1 MAEETQLHVVMFP
14 FFAFGHINPFIHLS
28 NKLSSHGVRISFL
41 SIPAC
46 IPRIESLLIPSPST
60 QIIPLQIPP
69 VDGLTADIAGTS
81 DLPPSQA
88 GLLIK
93 AIDLMQPQIKSLLS
107 QLKPHF
113 VVFDFAQYWLPSI
126 ASELGIKTMF
136 FSIFSAICG
145 AYVTVPARLTG
156 VEGNVTVGDLK
167 KPPPGFPPSSTT
179 RLKTFEAQDFLYMFT
194 SFDGGPRGYD
204 RVIAG
209 ISGSSAIILKTCEE
223 IEGPYLEFMKTQIKK
238 PVLLTGPL
246 VPEPPSG
253 VLEEKWAQWLDQ
265 FPPRT
270 VIYCSFG
277 SEEFLDDDQIR
288 ELTLGLERTGLPFF
302 LVLKFPKTLDA
313 IAELER
319 ALPEGFTERVKERGV
334 VHTGWVQ
341 QQLILA
347 HDSVGCFVSHG
358 GLSSIIEALANDC
371 HLVLL
376 SCKGDQF
383 LNTKLFAADL
393 KCAVEVNRRD
403 EDGYFGKDD
412 IYEAVK
418 MIMIEVE
425 KEPGRTVRSNHQKWT
440 KFVQDKRVQDQFI
453 SDVVA
458 QIKALVPAEQAFKA

>member
-14 FFAFGHINPFIHLS
+14 ALGFGHISPFIQLS
-28 NKLSSHGVRISFL
+28 NKLSSHGIRISFL

-60 QIIPLQIPP
+60 QIMPLQIPP

-93 AIDLMQPQIKSLLS
+93 AIDLMQPQIKSSLA
-107 QLKPHF
+107 QLKPHL
-113 VVFDFAQYWLPSI
+113 VIFDFAQYWLPSI
-126 ASELGIKTMF
+126 ASELGIKTLF
-136 FSIFSAICG
+136 FSVFSAISV

-156 VEGNVTVGDLK
+156 VEGKLTVGDLK
-167 KPPPGFPPSSTT
+167 KPPPGFPPSSTA
-179 RLKTFEAQDFLYMFT
+179 RLKTFEAQNCLFFFT
-194 SFDGGPRGYD
+194 SFGGGLKGYD

-209 ISGSSAIILKTCEE
+209 ISGSSAIIMKTCDDM
-223 IEGPYLEFMKTQIKK
+223 EGPYLDFIKTQFKK
-238 PVLLTGPL
+238 PVILTGPL
-246 VPEPPSG
+246 VPEPTSSE
-253 VLEEKWAQWLDQ
+253 LDEKWAKWLGQ

-270 VIYCSFG
+270 VIFCSLG
-277 SEEFLDDDQIR
+277 SETFPEDDQIR

-302 LVLKFPKTLDA
+302 LVLNFPKKLDA
-313 IAELER
+313 ISELSR
-319 ALPEGFTERVKERGV
+319 VLPEGFTERVKERGV

-347 HDSVGCFVSHG
+347 HNSVGCYLSHS
-358 GLSSIIEALANDC
+358 GLSSVIEALVNDC
-371 HLVLL
+371 QLVLL
-376 SCKGDQF
+376 PGKGDQF
-383 LNTKLFAADL
+383 LNAKLVADDL
-393 KCAVEVNRRD
+393 ECGLAVNRRD

-418 MIMIEVE
+418 MIMIEGE
-425 KEPGRTVRSNHQKWT
+425 MEPGRTIRSNHQKWT
-440 KFVQDKRVQDQFI
+440 KFLQDKRVQDKFI

-458 QIKALVPAEQAFKA
+458 QIKALVPKFSFN

>member
-14 FFAFGHINPFIHLS
+14 FFAFGHISPFIQLS

-41 SIPAC
+41 SIPAF
-46 IPRIESLLIPSPST
+46 IPRIDSLLIPSPST

-81 DLPPSQA
+81 DLPRSQ
-88 GLLIK
+88 GDLLFK

-113 VVFDFAQYWLPSI
+113 VIFDFAQYWLPSM
-126 ASELGIKTMF
+126 ASELGIKTLF
-136 FSIFSAICG
+136 FFVFSAISV
-145 AYVTVPARLTG
+145 AYVVVPARLTG
-156 VEGNVTVGDLK
+156 VEENVTVGDLK
-167 KPPPGFPPSSTT
+167 KPPPGFPPYSTAS
-179 RLKTFEAQDFLYMFT
+179 LKTFEAQDFLFVFT
-194 SFDGGPRGYD
+194 SFDGGPRVFD

-209 ISGSSAIILKTCEE
+209 ISGSSAIIMKTCEDM
-223 IEGPYLEFMKTQIKK
+223 EGPYLEFMKIQFKK
-238 PVLLTGPL
+238 PVILTGPL
-246 VPEPPSG
+246 VPEPTSG
-253 VLEEKWAQWLDQ
+253 ELEEKWAKWLGQ

-270 VIYCSFG
+270 VIFCSFG
-277 SEEFLDDDQIR
+277 SETFLEDDHIR

-302 LVLKFPKTLDA
+302 LVLNFPKKLDA
-313 IAELER
+313 IAELSR
-319 ALPEGFTERVKERGV
+319 VLPEGFTERVRERGV

-347 HDSVGCFVSHG
+347 HDSVGCYLSHS
-358 GLSSIIEALANDC
+358 GLSSVIEALVNDC
-371 HLVLL
+371 QLALL
-376 SCKGDQF
+376 PCKADQF
-383 LNTKLFAADL
+383 LNTKLFVDDW

-418 MIMIEVE
+418 MVMIEVE
-425 KEPGRTVRSNHQKWT
+425 KEPGRTVRSNHKKWT